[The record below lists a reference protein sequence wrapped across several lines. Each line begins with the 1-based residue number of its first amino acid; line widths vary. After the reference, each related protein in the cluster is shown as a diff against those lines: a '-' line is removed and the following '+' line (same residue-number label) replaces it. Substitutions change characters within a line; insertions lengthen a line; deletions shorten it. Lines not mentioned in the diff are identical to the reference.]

1 MAELQRR
8 FVGRWPVAV
17 LAAAGVAAVSLGDV
31 FAGWNSFAGRGPS
44 AHGGYPVRIELP
56 APAAGTSGAEALPAD
71 ALPVDADEASR
82 QAPADADTTDPVAA
96 VDEALPGGGELAE
109 PVRPALRPSTDGL
122 LAIQFDLADPGAFGS
137 GNGGSA
143 IELRKAVRLNGA
155 DAGDARIRV
164 SGSSTLSI
172 AREELGRLLARSGQ
186 RELIGQ
192 LGSDGQFVSFDEM
205 RRQGIEV
212 RYDPV
217 SDRILVST

>member
-1 MAELQRR
+1 MTELQRR
-8 FVGRWPVAV
+8 FVRRWPVAV
-17 LAAAGVAAVSLGDV
+17 LAVAGVAAVSLGDV
-31 FAGWNSFAGRGPS
+31 FAGWNSLAGRGPS
-44 AHGGYPVRIELP
+44 AAGEYPVRVVLP
-56 APAAGTSGAEALPAD
+56 VPPASAEDTAEALPAD
-71 ALPVDADEASR
+71 APEAVD
-82 QAPADADTTDPVAA
+82 QVPADTGDPAAADG
-96 VDEALPGGGELAE
+96 EALAGDRALAE
-109 PVRPALRPSTDGL
+109 TARPALRPGESGL
-122 LAIQFDLADPGAFGS
+122 LPVEFDLADPGAFGS
-137 GNGGSA
+137 GDGGSA

-186 RELIGQ
+186 RELVGQ
-192 LGSDGQFVSFDEM
+192 MGSGGQFVSFEEM

>member
-1 MAELQRR
+1 MTELQRR
-8 FVGRWPVAV
+8 FIARWPVAV
-17 LAAAGVAAVSLGDV
+17 LAVAGVAAVSLGDV
-31 FAGWNSFAGRGPS
+31 FAGWNSLAGRGSS
-44 AHGGYPVRIELP
+44 AAGEYPVRVVLP
-56 APAAGTSGAEALPAD
+56 VPPASAEDTAEALAADAPQAVDQVPAD
-71 ALPVDADEASR
+71 TAEPAAADG
-82 QAPADADTTDPVAA
+82 
-96 VDEALPGGGELAE
+96 EALAGDRALAE
-109 PVRPALRPSTDGL
+109 TARPALRSGESGL
-122 LAIQFDLADPGAFGS
+122 LPVEFDLADPGAFGS
-137 GNGGSA
+137 GDGGSA

-186 RELIGQ
+186 RELVGQ
-192 LGSDGQFVSFDEM
+192 MGSGGQFVSFEEM